1 MRFINF
7 TESKLLKKLLLS
19 IITVVIFGICAVFT
33 TVVTY
38 ANVPE
43 IVRIGLYFNDS
54 QTGQYTALS
63 NFSIDA
69 ANGVQLGIIKDN
81 KFNF

>member
-43 IVRIGLYFNDS
+43 IVRIGLYFND
-54 QTGQYTALS
+54 
-63 NFSIDA
+63 
-69 ANGVQLGIIKDN
+69 
-81 KFNF
+81 